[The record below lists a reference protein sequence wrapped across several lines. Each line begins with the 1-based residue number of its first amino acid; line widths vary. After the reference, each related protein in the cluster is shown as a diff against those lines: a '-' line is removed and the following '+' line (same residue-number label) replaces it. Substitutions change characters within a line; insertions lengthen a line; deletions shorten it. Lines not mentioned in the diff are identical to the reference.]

1 MTLLLVLV
9 AITPPVAFLIYI
21 LRFDRTEP
29 EPLRMVL
36 KILLLGALSVIPAA
50 IFQLIFLE
58 LPLFKIG
65 GIAGAALES
74 FLVVAPSEELIKL
87 LVVLLF
93 AWNNRNFNER
103 FDGVIYTGTA
113 AIGFAMA
120 ENILYVLDLGL
131 TVGILRAITSIP
143 GHTFT
148 GVLMGYYVGLAKFS
162 ATKLERNS
170 NLAKGFL
177 IAFSLHALYNTLVL
191 SDTAAAALMVPLVV
205 FYFIIGIKMLKK
217 GSLMSQ
223 LRWQVTGN
231 EQETL
236 PVNEAPPVVTLV
248 NAPKIKVPQDNSG
261 SWIFLQALFARI
273 LLVLSAIFW
282 LLLLGVIITD
292 PSSLQEVFE
301 LIAGGLIITAVPI
314 TIGILLERSY
324 RRKKIAQLV

>member
-50 IFQLIFLE
+50 IFQLFFLE

-223 LRWQVTGN
+223 LRWQAKEF
-231 EQETL
+231 EQDLL
-236 PVNEAPPVVTLV
+236 PVNEVPSVPLVAAPEVM
-248 NAPKIKVPQDNSG
+248 IPQNNTG

>member
-1 MTLLLVLV
+1 V

-36 KILLLGALSVIPAA
+36 KILLFGALSTIPAA
-50 IFQLIFLE
+50 IFQLIALG
-58 LPLFKIG
+58 LPIFKLG
-65 GIAGAALES
+65 GFVGAALES
-74 FLVVAPSEELIKL
+74 FLVVAPSEELVKL
-87 LVVLLF
+87 AVVLLF

-103 FDGVIYTGTA
+103 FDGVIYTGAA

-120 ENILYVLDLGL
+120 ENVLYVLDLGL

-162 ATKLERNS
+162 VTKRERNN
-170 NLAKGFL
+170 NLATGFL
-177 IAFSLHALYNTLVL
+177 IAFNLHALYNTLVL

-223 LRWQVTGN
+223 LRWQTEGI
-231 EQETL
+231 EQEAL
-236 PVNEAPPVVTLV
+236 PVDEVPAVPLVTVTAPEVVIGQGNT
-248 NAPKIKVPQDNSG
+248 G
-261 SWIFLQALFARI
+261 SWIFLQALLARI
-273 LLVLSAIFW
+273 ILTLCTIFW
-282 LLLLGVIITD
+282 LLLIIAIFTD
-292 PSSLQEVFE
+292 SSGSQEAFE
-301 LIAGGLIITAVPI
+301 LISGGLIITAVPL
-314 TIGILLERSY
+314 TVGFLLERSY
-324 RRKKIAQLV
+324 RLKRITQPG